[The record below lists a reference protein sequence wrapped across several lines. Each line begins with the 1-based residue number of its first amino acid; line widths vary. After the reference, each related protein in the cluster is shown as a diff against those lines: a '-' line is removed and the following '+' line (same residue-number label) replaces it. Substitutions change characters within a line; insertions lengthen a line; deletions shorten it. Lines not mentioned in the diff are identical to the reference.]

1 MAKHS
6 NEANELINRIDQ
18 YISNNESRQL
28 ELLKDLAT
36 LSKNVYGFDKTI
48 EKYSENIE
56 LFQSFFTTKY
66 QLNTIYEQFIEE
78 EKIKTKNEKLAVTLP
93 QVKMID
99 TEQRLPID
107 EPSAYVQQQQM
118 HQHQAID
125 MKIIESKQK
134 IVMEE
139 PPRFVEKLCNVQIQ
153 EGERCMLMC
162 KVYSSQPIGVVE
174 WFRNGVSISKN
185 NKQYLAHN
193 DNNLCTLSIDENYTD
208 ERSVAFT
215 CRASNHLGTD
225 ETTAHLVILKPEPT
239 EVLFPPKFREML
251 TALSATKGSSITW
264 KCFVEGNPLPTVQ
277 WYKNDVCIDIMP
289 QYNFTYNNGEAIL
302 RMDDLSTDDAG
313 LFTCV
318 AKNMLGVDQCSA
330 SLIVTDV
337 LQSIDSH
344 TTNGMFMFIL
354 DV

>member
-1 MAKHS
+1 M
-6 NEANELINRIDQ
+6 
-18 YISNNESRQL
+18 
-28 ELLKDLAT
+28 KDLAT

-66 QLNTIYEQFIEE
+66 QLTTIYEQLVEE
-78 EKIKTKNEKLAVTLP
+78 ERIKTENEKLAATLP
-93 QVKMID
+93 QVNIIKM
-99 TEQRLPID
+99 EQQRMPIN
-107 EPSAYVQQQQM
+107 ELSVCVQQQQIQQQM
-118 HQHQAID
+118 HQQQTID

-139 PPRFVEKLCNVQIQ
+139 PPRFVEKLSNVQIP

-162 KVYSSQPIGVVE
+162 KVYSSQPIDEVE
-174 WFRNGVSISKN
+174 WFRNGLPISIN
-185 NKQYLAHN
+185 NKKYLTRY
-193 DNNLCTLSIDENYTD
+193 DNNLCTISIDETYTD
-208 ERSVAFT
+208 DKSIAFT

-225 ETTAHLVILKPEPT
+225 ETTAHLTILKPEPT
-239 EVLFPPKFREML
+239 EMLLPPKFREML
-251 TALSATKGSSITW
+251 TTLNATKGSPITW

-277 WYKNDVCIDIMP
+277 WYKNDVCIDILP

-337 LQSIDSH
+337 PKSIDSH
-344 TTNGMFMFIL
+344 TTNGMFKFTL